1 MAGSLPVNLSC
12 KSAAV
17 TVAALA
23 LAALPLTTATAH
35 EGSHPFKNCTEAYDA
50 GYKNIE
56 VGDEHYGKHLDRDG
70 DGVGC
75 DQAPAGFVPVGDKD
89 TATDSGSDAGAGGS
103 GSGSD
108 DKGSTEKGGGT
119 DLAETGG
126 NSATPYLAAGGA
138 AVVLAGGGVL
148 FAARR
153 RRGTN

>member
-1 MAGSLPVNLSC
+1 MNLSC

-35 EGSHPFKNCTEAYDA
+35 EGSHPFKNCTEAYNA
-50 GYKNIE
+50 GYQNIQR
-56 VGDEHYGKHLDRDG
+56 GDEHYGKHLDRDG

-89 TATDSGSDAGAGGS
+89 TATDSGSDAGAGDTGAD
-103 GSGSD
+103 SD
-108 DKGSTEKGGGT
+108 DKGTAEKDGGT

-138 AVVLAGGGVL
+138 AVALAGGGVL

>member
-1 MAGSLPVNLSC
+1 MAGSFPVNLSC

-23 LAALPLTTATAH
+23 LATLPVTTAAAH

-50 GYKNIE
+50 GYSDIE

-75 DQAPAGFVPVGDKD
+75 DKAPAGFVPADDKGGGSHD
-89 TATDSGSDAGAGGS
+89 DGTTGSDAG
-103 GSGSD
+103 
-108 DKGSTEKGGGT
+108 DKGTTEKGGGT

-138 AVVLAGGGVL
+138 AVVLAGGAVL
-148 FAARR
+148 LASRR
-153 RRGTN
+153 RRSTN

>member
-89 TATDSGSDAGAGGS
+89 SGSDAGAGDSGS

>member
-89 TATDSGSDAGAGGS
+89 TAC
-103 GSGSD
+103 
-108 DKGSTEKGGGT
+108 
-119 DLAETGG
+119 L
-126 NSATPYLAAGGA
+126 
-138 AVVLAGGGVL
+138 
-148 FAARR
+148 
-153 RRGTN
+153 